1 MWRQT
6 SVHNA
11 LSHLEPYVDRDL
23 YDRTRA
29 EVREAT
35 GDSERAE
42 AAAWA
47 AVIRGAV
54 RDEAAPA
61 RRPARDDG
69 GRLPDRV
76 PDPAALVRIADALAA
91 PAPAA
96 APVTTTARTA

>member
-1 MWRQT
+1 MLARLGDRI
-6 SVHNA
+6 A
-11 LSHLEPYVDRDL
+11 LGRAIRD
-23 YDRTRA
+23 
-29 EVREAT
+29 EAQAMVKA
-35 GDSERAE
+35 RRRLAE

-47 AVIRGAV
+47 AVIRVAV

-61 RRPARDDG
+61 RMPARDDG